1 MKAHWYLL
9 TNDVRFRRGAGLS
22 KKPFLAVNPPR
33 HEFKIFLRRG
43 RNSKYFTWQLR
54 FQRNFSVC
62 VWWWGGDRQADT
74 AALGGLQPACHSG
87 GWEVCG
93 LCDGWEASL
102 VAGGDGQIA
111 VVARHMWCQRIVT
124 HIQWSHTV
132 HRMYAGYIQCVWE
145 WREENGETCGVK
157 RELKNIL

>member
-1 MKAHWYLL
+1 MWQ
-9 TNDVRFRRGAGLS
+9 
-22 KKPFLAVNPPR
+22 
-33 HEFKIFLRRG
+33 EFKIFLRRG
-43 RNSKYFTWQLR
+43 NCAFGKIFL
-54 FQRNFSVC
+54 SVC
-62 VWWWGGDRQADT
+62 GGGDRQADT

-124 HIQWSHTV
+124 HIQ
-132 HRMYAGYIQCVWE
+132 
-145 WREENGETCGVK
+145 
-157 RELKNIL
+157 